1 VTATH
6 AGAGR
11 IALRW
16 DASKSPMLLVRD
28 PVTGEVLS
36 FARGGAS
43 EVVTGRDE
51 VVVTASGRALHHET
65 LVRVR

>member
-1 VTATH
+1 
-6 AGAGR
+6 
-11 IALRW
+11 
-16 DASKSPMLLVRD
+16 MLLVRD

-43 EVVTGRDE
+43 EVATGRDE

-65 LVRVR
+65 RVRVR